1 MASFNA
7 SWVPQETADVLYSE
21 RTWLAGMVLT
31 AVGYGVVLTLYI
43 NCAHILIKNMRD
55 NSYKAKMFWLF
66 YISLMLLFGTLY
78 VAAAAKMTELSFI
91 DYRLFPGGP
100 CQSTR

>member
-1 MASFNA
+1 MAFPP
-7 SWVPQETADVLYSE
+7 SWVPSESALVLFNE

-31 AVGYGVVLTLYI
+31 AVAYGVVLTLFV
-43 NCAHILIKNMRD
+43 NCTHVLIKTMRT
-55 NSYKAKMFWLF
+55 NNHKALKMFWLV

-78 VAAAAKMTELSFI
+78 VGAAAKMTELSFI

-100 CQSTR
+100 CQ